1 MAPKKQRGARQE
13 TIQSYKTRQLNEL
26 LDECEITQEL
36 VDKDCEQSAQT
47 PPAKNCYGSSSLN
60 VLAPNETLL
69 ESDVQNYEKRLKKQF
84 IGNKAS
90 AKDVQQA
97 ALMPG
102 NANAHGTN
110 TYAKCC
116 NYGNN
121 PGPNNRDLMYQTQKD
136 RLDLRSIGRTYRPMI
151 QRHQTMM

>member
-13 TIQSYKTRQLNEL
+13 TIQSYKTLQLNEL

-69 ESDVQNYEKRLKKQF
+69 ESDVQNYEKRLKKF
-84 IGNKAS
+84 LKSMKARS
-90 AKDVQQA
+90 PTITKKKKMQ
-97 ALMPG
+97 
-102 NANAHGTN
+102 
-110 TYAKCC
+110 
-116 NYGNN
+116 
-121 PGPNNRDLMYQTQKD
+121 
-136 RLDLRSIGRTYRPMI
+136 LRT
-151 QRHQTMM
+151 